1 LIIKNPSKR
10 HLKPINLFYSVFYKV
25 YRFLTNQSKYISMCI
40 FFIGISLICL
50 LITTAVCYLVS
61 FFNTEAEEPID
72 INLED
77 DEANG

>member
-1 LIIKNPSKR
+1 MC
-10 HLKPINLFYSVFYKV
+10 VFFTV
-25 YRFLTNQSKYISMCI
+25 
-40 FFIGISLICL
+40 ISLICL